1 MKSSWQQYLASN
13 VGTHLWVRFSV
24 LQQFEQTSYLKK
36 KKRKR
41 QNINIALEIETVFDN
56 WVF

>member
-1 MKSSWQQYLASN
+1 MKSSLQQYLASN
-13 VGTHLWVRFSV
+13 VGTHLWVRFTV
-24 LQQFEQTSYLKK
+24 LDELLK

-41 QNINIALEIETVFDN
+41 QNINIALEIKTVFDN

>member
-36 KKRKR
+36 KKEERDK
-41 QNINIALEIETVFDN
+41 I
-56 WVF
+56 